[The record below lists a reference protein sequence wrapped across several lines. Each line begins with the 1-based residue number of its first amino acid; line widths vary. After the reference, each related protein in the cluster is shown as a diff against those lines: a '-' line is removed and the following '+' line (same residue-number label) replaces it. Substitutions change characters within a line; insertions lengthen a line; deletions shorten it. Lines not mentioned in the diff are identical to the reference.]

1 MSLSVF
7 LGGDENRIAYPAAY
21 AILDECAVKA
31 GLRQRIRLR
40 IIPGS
45 GLDGTV
51 SSPFSIYLTEPVLK
65 LKNPQVIRYFIAHE
79 LIHIK
84 YWDYLKNIYLHIDYD
99 KFCALRI
106 LCEFRAD
113 MEGLQ
118 LASITGNDI
127 KTVHDIAENPLER
140 ADKITCYE
148 SGYPERSQR
157 IYYSQKYKDFD
168 VNLFD
173 DVLFDFCF
181 EMKIGKPSVFL
192 RSVKRS
198 FR

>member
-7 LGGDENRIAYPAAY
+7 FGRDENRLSYPGVY
-21 AILDECAVKA
+21 ALLDEFAVKA
-31 GLRQRIRLR
+31 GLWQRIRLR
-40 IIPGS
+40 IMPGS

-51 SSPFSIYLTEPVLK
+51 SSPFAIYLTEPVLN
-65 LKNPQVIRYFIAHE
+65 LEDPQVIGYFVAHE
-79 LIHIK
+79 MIHIK
-84 YWDYLKNIYLHIDYD
+84 YWDFLKNIYLHIDYD

-113 MEGLQ
+113 MEGLE
-118 LASITGNDI
+118 LAGITGNDI
-127 KTVHDIAENPLER
+127 KTVHDVAENPLER

-157 IYYSQKYKDFD
+157 IFYSQKYKDFD

-173 DVLFDFCF
+173 EVLFDFCF
-181 EMKIGKPSVFL
+181 EMRIEKPSAFL